1 MKRSVLSR
9 ITAFVLALVLVL
21 GSVGIPVRAAENTG
35 VTIKLHY
42 NRPDGNYADWSV
54 WFWIE
59 GSESADVPF
68 AEENGEMV
76 ATYPVADGATNVG
89 FIVKLPNWAAKDV
102 DADQFVDVA
111 PYLTGTVHVY
121 VQSGVEGYEIRPD
134 TDVVTGIK
142 IKEAVYVDGT
152 GIRVVM
158 TAPVENCQNAFSVSG
173 LTVATV
179 EDAGNNTYI
188 ITTQE
193 EVDLLGSYTLT
204 CGAGSCQ
211 IRMPNI
217 YSTQD
222 FENQYTYEGDD
233 LGASWTKDK
242 TTFRLWAP
250 TAASVKVNLYES
262 GTAGTDDLLEQLDM
276 SADIQG
282 TWIAEKSGDLNGV
295 YYTYSVEVGGK
306 TVEACDPYARTTGV
320 NGQRAMVIDLRS
332 TDPEGWE
339 NDADPHAGN
348 SITDAVIYELHVRD
362 LSVDESSGI
371 ANKGKFLG
379 LIETG
384 TTNSQG
390 VPTGLD
396 HIKNLGVT
404 HIHLLPSYDYASV
417 DESNLDTPQF
427 NWGYD
432 PQNYNVPEGSYSTDP
447 YNGAVR
453 VAEMKQMVQGLH
465 NNGISVIMDVVYNH
479 VYNADTFCFNQIV
492 PLYFSRVSDS
502 GVYSAG
508 SGCGNDTASERSM
521 VKKYIVDSVKYW
533 ADEYHIDGFR
543 FDLVGLIDTETINA
557 VIEEVHKTHPNV
569 IFYGEGWT
577 MSTVMTKGG
586 YTMTTQANSTE
597 VPGFA
602 FFSDTLRD
610 CLRGSVFNNTER
622 GYIAGIG
629 GHTGTIAACFR
640 GQPTWCKS
648 PTQTINYASCHD
660 NMSLYDRLTLSTPDA
675 SPEDRI
681 RMNNLA
687 AAIVMTSQGV
697 PFFQAGEE
705 MLRSKP
711 LGNGEFDHNSYSS
724 PDSVNSLKWND
735 LNSETYL
742 DVYAYYQGLIAFRAS
757 HPALRMTDAAEVN
770 EKIANLT
777 GLEFNVTGFHIAPGA
792 NGDNSS
798 IVAIFN
804 PRSTAT
810 EVTLPEGQW
819 DIYVNG
825 TDAGTTIL
833 GSAEGTVTVEP
844 ISAMVL
850 VQGGSTAASD
860 TAAQTTDSHK
870 AGANILPIAG
880 LIAIAA
886 AVFVILRRKK
896 K

>member
-276 SADIQG
+276 SADIF
-282 TWIAEKSGDLNGV
+282 IAK
-295 YYTYSVEVGGK
+295 
-306 TVEACDPYARTTGV
+306 
-320 NGQRAMVIDLRS
+320 M
-332 TDPEGWE
+332 
-339 NDADPHAGN
+339 
-348 SITDAVIYELHVRD
+348 
-362 LSVDESSGI
+362 
-371 ANKGKFLG
+371 
-379 LIETG
+379 
-384 TTNSQG
+384 
-390 VPTGLD
+390 
-396 HIKNLGVT
+396 
-404 HIHLLPSYDYASV
+404 
-417 DESNLDTPQF
+417 
-427 NWGYD
+427 
-432 PQNYNVPEGSYSTDP
+432 
-447 YNGAVR
+447 
-453 VAEMKQMVQGLH
+453 
-465 NNGISVIMDVVYNH
+465 
-479 VYNADTFCFNQIV
+479 
-492 PLYFSRVSDS
+492 
-502 GVYSAG
+502 
-508 SGCGNDTASERSM
+508 
-521 VKKYIVDSVKYW
+521 
-533 ADEYHIDGFR
+533 
-543 FDLVGLIDTETINA
+543 
-557 VIEEVHKTHPNV
+557 
-569 IFYGEGWT
+569 
-577 MSTVMTKGG
+577 
-586 YTMTTQANSTE
+586 
-597 VPGFA
+597 
-602 FFSDTLRD
+602 
-610 CLRGSVFNNTER
+610 
-622 GYIAGIG
+622 
-629 GHTGTIAACFR
+629 
-640 GQPTWCKS
+640 
-648 PTQTINYASCHD
+648 
-660 NMSLYDRLTLSTPDA
+660 
-675 SPEDRI
+675 
-681 RMNNLA
+681 
-687 AAIVMTSQGV
+687 
-697 PFFQAGEE
+697 
-705 MLRSKP
+705 
-711 LGNGEFDHNSYSS
+711 
-724 PDSVNSLKWND
+724 
-735 LNSETYL
+735 
-742 DVYAYYQGLIAFRAS
+742 
-757 HPALRMTDAAEVN
+757 
-770 EKIANLT
+770 
-777 GLEFNVTGFHIAPGA
+777 
-792 NGDNSS
+792 
-798 IVAIFN
+798 
-804 PRSTAT
+804 
-810 EVTLPEGQW
+810 
-819 DIYVNG
+819 
-825 TDAGTTIL
+825 
-833 GSAEGTVTVEP
+833 
-844 ISAMVL
+844 
-850 VQGGSTAASD
+850 
-860 TAAQTTDSHK
+860 
-870 AGANILPIAG
+870 
-880 LIAIAA
+880 
-886 AVFVILRRKK
+886 
-896 K
+896 